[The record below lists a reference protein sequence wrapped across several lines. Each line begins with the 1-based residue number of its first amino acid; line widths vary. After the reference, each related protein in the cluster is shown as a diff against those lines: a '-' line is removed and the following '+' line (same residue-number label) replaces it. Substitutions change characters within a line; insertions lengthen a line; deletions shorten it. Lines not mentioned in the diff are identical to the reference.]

1 MPYKTF
7 WHKPDKIVFSEVI
20 GNFTEAE
27 LMEVSQQ
34 IRDEYLAKGIKPVHV
49 ICDARSI
56 TEYPRNVMMIRR
68 ASEIYLKHPS
78 MGWVI
83 FIGFDNPLVRFLS
96 NAVAQISGVN
106 FRHVGTLEDAEAIL
120 EKIDFSSS
128 ESA

>member
-7 WHKPDKIVFSEVI
+7 WHKPDKVVYAEVI

-27 LMEVSQQ
+27 LLEVSQQ
-34 IRDEYLAKGIKPVHV
+34 IRDDYLETGVKPVHV

-56 TEYPRNVMMIRR
+56 SEYPRNVLVIRR

-106 FRHVGTLEDAEAIL
+106 FKHVGTLREAEIL
-120 EKIDFSSS
+120 LDKIDFSPS